1 LPTSSQS
8 SNPLSRIFKD
18 DPFRDLFQLLADSLD
33 DAVLVIT
40 GDGEKI
46 LTSNHEFLLLTG
58 YARPDLEKLVPS
70 DLLPGEAGQH
80 ALGQMLGSRPGTG
93 VELLDIPLQTHS
105 ERISLIDA
113 LALPMGP
120 PHHAVLIRARPASER
135 IQRAEM
141 KRAEQDRLRNLIQI
155 SDLILDES
163 IDSLPS
169 ALDLARRL
177 LLASNVGLYRVS
189 AASPDYIL
197 DGELPEVFPDVLPA
211 SALTPIHKTTVW
223 MLGQRPE
230 HELHKASRTAGFKV
244 MRTALIGVETAW
256 VGILLVGWRDEA
268 AVPPDAEALMNI
280 VANLSHGAILLSL
293 QRASVA
299 ESEKLAAQLE
309 AESMGQ
315 FEAVSDTLLVLDDE
329 LHVLRANPAVHRL
342 LGYEAEELQD
352 LHIQDVLVGPEDINA
367 TLLDSQVHQRE
378 AERSRI
384 ILHHRDG
391 TPIPVFL
398 RSAPIQ
404 GKDFSGLLVT
414 IRDLS
419 EQQALENQTEI
430 LAQRALLGEVMAI
443 FAHEVRNPINNIT
456 TGVQFAANKL
466 GQEHPLYESLEQV
479 KQECKRL
486 DQLMSDVLFFARP
499 LELKIEPIQLEQL
512 MDRILSRWTPR
523 LSQAG
528 IQCHTSYPQDL
539 PPASADPRSLEQVIV
554 NLVTNALQA
563 MEDGGTLSAS
573 LAVIESTQGEMV
585 ELKIADTGPGIPAN
599 IIDRIFDPFFTTK
612 KDGTGLGLAI
622 SRRIMN
628 THKGNIQVESYP
640 DAGTVFT
647 LTLPVAASGPLGE

>member
-18 DPFRDLFQLLADSLD
+18 DPYRDLFQLLADSLD
-33 DAVLVIT
+33 DAVLVIS

-46 LTSNHEFLLLTG
+46 LTCNHEFLLLTG
-58 YARPDLEKLVPS
+58 YARPDIENLVPS
-70 DLLPGEAGQH
+70 DLIPGEAGQH
-80 ALGQMLGSRPGTG
+80 ALGRMLGSRPGTG
-93 VELLDIPLQTHS
+93 IELPDIPLQTHAES
-105 ERISLIDA
+105 ISLIDI

-120 PHHAVLIRARPASER
+120 PHHAVLLRARPASER
-135 IQRAEM
+135 IQQAEM

-197 DGELPEVFPDVLPA
+197 DGELPEVFPDVLPS

-230 HELHKASRTAGFKV
+230 HELHKASRTAGLKV
-244 MRTALIGVETAW
+244 LRTALIGVETAW
-256 VGILLVGWRDEA
+256 VGILVVGWRDEA
-268 AVPPDAEALMNI
+268 AVPPDAEALMKI
-280 VANLSHGAILLSL
+280 VANISHVAILMSL
-293 QRASVA
+293 QRANVA
-299 ESEKLAAQLE
+299 QSEKLAAQLE
-309 AESMGQ
+309 AESLGQ
-315 FEAVSDTLLVLDDE
+315 FEAVSDTLLVLDDD
-329 LHVLRANPAVHRL
+329 LQILRANPAILRL
-342 LGYEAEELQD
+342 LGYQPHELSGLQ
-352 LHIQDVLVGPEDINA
+352 IQDVLVGPEDIAA
-367 TLLDSQVHQRE
+367 TLLDAQVHERE
-378 AERSRI
+378 AERSRVT
-384 ILHHRDG
+384 LHRRDG

-398 RSAPIQ
+398 RAAPIQ
-404 GKDFSGLLVT
+404 GKDFSGLLIT

-419 EQQALENQTEI
+419 EQQALENQTEV

-456 TGVQFAANKL
+456 TGVQFAASKL
-466 GQEHPLYESLEQV
+466 GQDHPLFESLEQV
-479 KQECKRL
+479 KQECTRL

-499 LELKIEPIQLEQL
+499 LELKIEPIQLEEL
-512 MDRILSRWTPR
+512 IDRILTRWKPR
-523 LSQAG
+523 LAQAG
-528 IQCHTSYPQDL
+528 IECHTSYTDDL

-554 NLVTNALQA
+554 NLITNALQA
-563 MEDGGTLSAS
+563 MDDGGTLSAS
-573 LAVIESTQGEMV
+573 IDVIESAHGDMV
-585 ELKIADTGPGIPAN
+585 ELKLADTGPGIPAN
-599 IIDRIFDPFFTTK
+599 ILDRIFDPFFTTK

-622 SRRIMN
+622 SRRIIN

-647 LTLPVAASGPLGE
+647 LSLPVSRISSQGE

>member
-1 LPTSSQS
+1 MPTSSQS

-33 DAVLVIT
+33 DAVLVIS
-40 GDGEKI
+40 GDGERI
-46 LTSNHEFLLLTG
+46 LTCNHEFLLLTG

-70 DLLPGEAGQH
+70 NLIPGEAGQH
-80 ALGQMLGSRPGTG
+80 ALGRMLGSRPGAG
-93 VELLDIPLQTHS
+93 VELLDIPLQTHAD
-105 ERISLIDA
+105 RISLIDI

-120 PHHAVLIRARPASER
+120 PHHALLLRVRPASER
-135 IQRAEM
+135 IQQAEM
-141 KRAEQDRLRNLIQI
+141 KRAEQDRLRNLIHI

-189 AASPDYIL
+189 AASPNYIL
-197 DGELPEVFPDVLPA
+197 DGELPEVFPDVLPS

-230 HELHKASRTAGFKV
+230 HELHKASRTAGFKI
-244 MRTALIGVETAW
+244 MRTALIGLETAW
-256 VGILLVGWRDEA
+256 VGILVVGWRDEA
-268 AVPPDAEALMNI
+268 AVPPDAEALMNL
-280 VANLSHGAILLSL
+280 VANLSHAAILLSL
-293 QRASVA
+293 QRANVA
-299 ESEKLAAQLE
+299 QSEKLAAQLE
-309 AESMGQ
+309 AESLGQ
-315 FEAVSDTLLVLDDE
+315 FEAVSDTLIVLDDE
-329 LHVLRANPAVHRL
+329 LQILRANPAILRL
-342 LGYEAEELQD
+342 LGYHPHELQG
-352 LHIQDVLVGPEDINA
+352 LQVQDVLVGPEDIAA
-367 TLLDSQVHQRE
+367 TLLDAQVHERE

-384 ILHHRDG
+384 TLHRRDG

-398 RSAPIQ
+398 RAAPIQ
-404 GKDFSGLLVT
+404 GKDFSGLLIT

-419 EQQALENQTEI
+419 EQQALENQTEV

-456 TGVQFAANKL
+456 TGVQFAASKL
-466 GQEHPLYESLEQV
+466 GHDHPLFESLEQV

-499 LELKIEPIQLEQL
+499 LELKIEPLQLEQL
-512 MDRILSRWTPR
+512 IDRILSRWKPR
-523 LSQAG
+523 LAQAD
-528 IQCHTSYPQDL
+528 IQCHISYPDDL

-554 NLVTNALQA
+554 NLITNALQA
-563 MEDGGTLSAS
+563 MEDGGTLSATIS
-573 LAVIESTQGEMV
+573 VVESTQGQMV
-585 ELKIADTGPGIPAN
+585 ELKLADTGPGIPAN
-599 IIDRIFDPFFTTK
+599 ILDRIFDPFFTTK

-647 LTLPVAASGPLGE
+647 LTLPVSNVSTQGE